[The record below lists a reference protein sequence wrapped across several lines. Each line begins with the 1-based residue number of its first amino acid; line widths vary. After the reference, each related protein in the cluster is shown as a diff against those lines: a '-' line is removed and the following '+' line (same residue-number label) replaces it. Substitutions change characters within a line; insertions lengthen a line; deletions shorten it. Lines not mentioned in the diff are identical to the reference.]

1 MRRSASPHRRRRR
14 ASRRRYRVGDR
25 AKYRC
30 SHSRWRRKSC
40 VGPKSLST
48 GAKIAHRHERLL
60 THVPAERIEVMSE
73 SVAVVSAYLPSA
85 LSSPKWRSTGGRPK
99 KKAADQST
107 TQALRGTDAGQRLAV
122 GHSLDARDIASVI
135 SDQSVQAGQF
145 FFFFLVEPRLLCK
158 RRKPQNGVPEQ
169 EASKGSE
176 PVRIGV
182 SCESLCMVY
191 CGKRGIGAH
200 SDADGHCL

>member
-1 MRRSASPHRRRRR
+1 MGTRLSVQPNTWSVLSRLGNRIPPSQSDNSLTKKRHRRRVRRGLDRPQRAGRRLRRSASPHRRRRR

-99 KKAADQST
+99 KKSRGSVEDTGST
-107 TQALRGTDAGQRLAV
+107 RHGRGAETRSRA
-122 GHSLDARDIASVI
+122 
-135 SDQSVQAGQF
+135 
-145 FFFFLVEPRLLCK
+145 
-158 RRKPQNGVPEQ
+158 
-169 EASKGSE
+169 
-176 PVRIGV
+176 
-182 SCESLCMVY
+182 
-191 CGKRGIGAH
+191 
-200 SDADGHCL
+200 